1 MNLTLEIL
9 DIHVGPIA
17 WRLFKGDISFRT
29 SSSST
34 NESNEELLRKFL
46 KFFLD
51 WGMLLYKQEP
61 IIVNK
66 VVENISNVF
75 RVWNIFAFYS

>member
-17 WRLFKGDISFRT
+17 WRLFKGDLSFRT

-34 NESNEELLRKFL
+34 NESNEELLRKIL

-51 WGMLLYKQEP
+51 KQEP

>member
-17 WRLFKGDISFRT
+17 WRLLKGDISFRT

-34 NESNEELLRKFL
+34 NESNEELLRKIL

-51 WGMLLYKQEP
+51 KQEP